1 LLKALRA
8 LHFFSHVP
16 FVGFCLSCFVACGC
30 AICPALVV
38 VFNSSPPFRKEYP
51 RVVPEIEKWLRKTYR
66 DEEKFEIL
74 HHPENY
80 AYGRI
85 LWKPCSKGIYLL
97 DSVQEK
103 IKGIDKLD
111 SVQEKT
117 KEGILLD
124 SVQEKTKKSSS
135 FFLWRLA
142 WCFVWIAL
150 LPLVSA
156 FALIFFL
163 FCFLPLWFY
172 LFGIKYIVLVMRKIS
187 YWINQLTPFF
197 IILFLVYSPVCKQ
210 IAVPPEPAP

>member
-1 LLKALRA
+1 
-8 LHFFSHVP
+8 
-16 FVGFCLSCFVACGC
+16 LSCFVVRGC

-38 VFNSSPPFRKEYP
+38 VFNISPPFRKEYP

-66 DEEKFEIL
+66 DEEKIEIL

-85 LWKPCSKGIYLL
+85 LWKPCSEGIYLL
-97 DSVQEK
+97 DSAQEK
-103 IKGIDKLD
+103 M
-111 SVQEKT
+111 
-117 KEGILLD
+117 
-124 SVQEKTKKSSS
+124 KKSSA

-150 LPLVSA
+150 LPLISA
-156 FALIFFL
+156 FTLIFFL
-163 FCFLPLWFY
+163 FYFLPLWFY

-197 IILFLVYSPVCKQ
+197 IILFLFYSPVCKQ
-210 IAVPPEPAP
+210 IAVPPALAP